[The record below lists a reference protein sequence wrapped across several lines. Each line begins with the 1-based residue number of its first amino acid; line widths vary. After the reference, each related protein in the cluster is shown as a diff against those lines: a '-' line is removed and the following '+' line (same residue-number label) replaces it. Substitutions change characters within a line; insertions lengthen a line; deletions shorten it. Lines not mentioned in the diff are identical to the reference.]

1 MSYSFSCHRICARA
15 EQSCNMR
22 INDVAV
28 RCYADI
34 IFVVDESASDN
45 FDERK
50 WLMSRFVSSVVI
62 GGSKTQVGVV
72 TYSAVVDTTQ
82 AFNLNVHSSAAALK
96 TAISALSYSANG
108 TRTDLG
114 LAYVRNTMLTSGAGD
129 RPDYPNVVVVMTDG
143 RSTQPAL
150 TEVSTIL
157 LLFLF
162 SNNAHS
168 SELSNV
174 VHGRCA

>member
-1 MSYSFSCHRICARA
+1 
-15 EQSCNMR
+15 MR

-62 GGSKTQVGVV
+62 GGSNTQVGVV
-72 TYSAVVDTTQ
+72 TYSAVVNTAQ
-82 AFNLNVHSSAAALK
+82 AFNLNDHSSAGALK
-96 TAISALSYSANG
+96 TAISALTYSANG
-108 TRTDLG
+108 TRTDLA
-114 LAYVRNTMLTSGAGD
+114 LAYVRNTMLTSAESD
-129 RPDYPNVVVVMTDG
+129 RPDYPNVIVVMTDA

-150 TEVSTIL
+150 TEVITIL

-168 SELSNV
+168 SEFSNV
-174 VHGRCA
+174 VHGKCA